1 MFGNDR
7 ITVLAFFFHV
17 ESFYWREGSKG
28 RAKGSTEQPASWEG
42 GQRELERVISVTAGR
57 QWTPPAFSATKVAFT
72 EISVYHFHFT
82 KTQWY

>member
-1 MFGNDR
+1 MTESLFW
-7 ITVLAFFFHV
+7 LFF
-17 ESFYWREGSKG
+17 STWRVFIGGKG
-28 RAKGSTEQPASWEG
+28 AKGERRGAQSSQPHGRG

>member
-1 MFGNDR
+1 MTESLFW
-7 ITVLAFFFHV
+7 LFFFPRGEFLLEGREQR
-17 ESFYWREGSKG
+17 ESEGEH
-28 RAKGSTEQPASWEG
+28 RAASLMGGG